1 MNKYKDIVSRI
12 NYGLFLVLAALLPF
26 PQVYLRYA
34 LVVWFIFWLL
44 EGRWLQ
50 KPDVRL
56 SLDHLQVVPFL
67 LFGLWF
73 VWKVVSVCWA
83 ADYDAWGWQMER
95 YMSFGLIV
103 PVGLWG
109 VNERYNLRQAGKVLA
124 ISCVL
129 AIPLYVVWMAVLFH
143 HPELVSYLHLHEP
156 WTQHEDWWVF
166 LSDNISHFKHR
177 LFLCSAEMLGAIA
190 AILVWKEK
198 KWLWMIMVPI
208 MLSSIFMT
216 GSRQA
221 ILTIA
226 AMLVVGIICAIPSK
240 YRLRYGIGILM
251 LGVLFGG
258 GLLRLHPRMQQ
269 FDMHAITEMR
279 DVSYEHD
286 VRFNIYGCALQQP
299 GDYLAYGLGAGQS
312 TAYLMEKYK
321 ENGFDY
327 YIFKRYHAHNQ
338 YLEELME
345 IGIPGLLLFLLAW
358 LSVPV
363 CARKENRVL
372 ALLFC
377 TMYGMNMLTD
387 CMFGKFD
394 GIVMWAFGMVSIL
407 LLRVPTAPQSSP
419 SRAA

>member
-1 MNKYKDIVSRI
+1 MNKYREIVGSI

-177 LFLCSAEMLGAIA
+177 LFLCSAEMLGAVA

-312 TAYLMEKYK
+312 TAYLMDKYREK
-321 ENGFDY
+321 GFDY
-327 YIFKRYHAHNQ
+327 YILKRYHAHNQ

>member
-1 MNKYKDIVSRI
+1 MNKYRDIVSRI

-50 KPDVRL
+50 KPYVRL

-143 HPELVSYLHLHEP
+143 HPELVSYMHLHEP

-177 LFLCSAEMLGAIA
+177 LFLCSAEMLGAVA

-312 TAYLMEKYK
+312 TAYLMDKYREK
-321 ENGFDY
+321 GFDY

>member
-1 MNKYKDIVSRI
+1 MNKYRDIVSRI

-56 SLDHLQVVPFL
+56 SLDHLHVVPFL

-177 LFLCSAEMLGAIA
+177 LFLCSAEMLGAVA

-312 TAYLMEKYK
+312 TAYLMDKYREK
-321 ENGFDY
+321 GFDY
-327 YIFKRYHAHNQ
+327 YILKRYHAHNQ

-407 LLRVPTAPQSSP
+407 LLRVPTTPQSSP